1 MISNQMR
8 NLTIGLIGLLS
19 MGCNIFLPKDAYDFD
34 KIPPEVLTN
43 MWKDARKKGKEER
56 RKQQDQQRQQQDEQS
71 NTNLIDD
78 IDNKVWQENG
88 GRYNI
93 LFYHIIVDGIGPPPQ
108 DCKDNSGRIKWVRAA
123 KQYWVETGQD
133 IMEQKLKEGHPSAIL
148 WSKNGKSFDIG
159 SRDG

>member
-1 MISNQMR
+1 MR

-34 KIPPEVLTN
+34 KIPPEAWEQI
-43 MWKDARKKGKEER
+43 WKDAWKNHQEK
-56 RKQQDQQRQQQDEQS
+56 QRQQRLDDGPIDGQS

-93 LFYHIIVDGIGPPPQ
+93 LIYHIIVDGIGSPPQ
-108 DCKDNSGRIKWVRAA
+108 DCKDSSGRIKWVRSAR
-123 KQYWVETGQD
+123 QYWEEAGQD

-148 WSKNGKSFDIG
+148 WSKTGKIFDIG
-159 SRDG
+159 